1 MKLRDHP
8 LLSYKGVSSWPP
20 TWLRGGGGRYVY
32 AMGEVGVLK
41 DVMLSS
47 VELYEKCFLIMEHEG
62 RKYVGTLML
71 GDSTFCREIYT
82 LLIEHCG
89 KTIREIGEIELSYMP
104 NKHQ

>member
-1 MKLRDHP
+1 
-8 LLSYKGVSSWPP
+8 
-20 TWLRGGGGRYVY
+20 
-32 AMGEVGVLK
+32 
-41 DVMLSS
+41 
-47 VELYEKCFLIMEHEG
+47 MEHEG

-82 LLIEHCG
+82 LLIEHRG

>member
-20 TWLRGGGGRYVY
+20 TWLWGGGGRYVY

-41 DVMLSS
+41 DAMLSS
-47 VELYEKCFLIMEHEG
+47 IEPFEKCFLIMEHEG

-71 GDSTFCREIYT
+71 GDSSFCREIHP
-82 LLIEHCG
+82 LLIEHRG
-89 KTIREIGEIELSYMP
+89 KTIQEIGEIDLSYMP
-104 NKHQ
+104 EKQ